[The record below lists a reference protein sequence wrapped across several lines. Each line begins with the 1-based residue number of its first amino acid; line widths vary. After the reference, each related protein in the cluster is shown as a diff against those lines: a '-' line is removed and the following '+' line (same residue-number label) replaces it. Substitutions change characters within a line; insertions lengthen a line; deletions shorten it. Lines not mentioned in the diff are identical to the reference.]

1 MCAESF
7 ERRHYVGTEDINRLV
22 RFKEPR
28 VVEVLTYIGGSILAD
43 GTKGGGEGGAFVR
56 VIEPVQLTVGVVT
69 DEAAQ

>member
-1 MCAESF
+1 
-7 ERRHYVGTEDINRLV
+7 LV

-43 GTKGGGEGGAFVR
+43 GTEGRGEGGAFVR